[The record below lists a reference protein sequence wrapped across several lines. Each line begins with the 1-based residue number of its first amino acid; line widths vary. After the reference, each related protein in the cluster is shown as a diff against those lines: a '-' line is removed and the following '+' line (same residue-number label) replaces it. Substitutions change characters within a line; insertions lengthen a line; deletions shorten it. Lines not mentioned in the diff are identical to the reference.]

1 MAKMKKLPKKPKASA
16 SLQTWENYHKRVK
29 AVQAAN
35 RKLVADKKKKEKLIS
50 KAQGLGRI

>member
-29 AVQAAN
+29 AVQAYN

-50 KAQGLGRI
+50 KAQGLGKI